1 MSLLVT
7 TVIHF
12 SRDDLDLVE
21 LRLREAKSDALMR
34 GVALLI
40 IRDSQM
46 PRQED
51 AELQGPLTYRYS
63 IGGVAAQGSE
73 IPSSGM
79 LSLVSASAEE
89 LADLMQ
95 SVARVSPAEAQAL
108 AERYV
113 AYREETLILDRS
125 QLLAIPGLRK
135 QIYDAIKP
143 WVHALGAGTWLA
155 ERAPDELK
163 SFLESAGVL
172 TSGEGAQP
180 QRDSASGEIV
190 GDAGG
195 VCTALTFECLDS
207 QEGAG
212 QSFRLFEVQLTFQ
225 DQDILTRRFWV
236 AGSGVM
242 PGVIEQSALY
252 RSTSGAL

>member
-40 IRDSQM
+40 MRDSQM
-46 PRQED
+46 PSQE
-51 AELQGPLTYRYS
+51 ETEPQGPLTYRYS
-63 IGGVAAQGSE
+63 MGGVAAQGRE

-79 LSLVSASAEE
+79 LSLVSTSVEE
-89 LADLMQ
+89 LAGLMQ

-108 AERYV
+108 AESFV

-125 QLLAIPGLRK
+125 QLLAVPGIRK

-143 WVHALGAGTWLA
+143 WVHALGALTWVA
-155 ERAPDELK
+155 GDAPDELR
-163 SFLESAGVL
+163 SVLESAGVL
-172 TSGEGAQP
+172 RLDEYSQSHGEI
-180 QRDSASGEIV
+180 ASGAV
-190 GDAGG
+190 AGG
-195 VCTALTFECLDS
+195 AGEACTALTFECLDS
-207 QEGAG
+207 QQSAG
-212 QSFRLFEVQLTFQ
+212 VPFRLFEVQLTFP
-225 DQDILTRRFWV
+225 DQDIMTRRFWV
-236 AGSGVM
+236 GGSGMM
-242 PGVIEQSALY
+242 PGFIEQSNLY